1 MTARPRIGVVNPA
14 RLFASALWAVAVILA
29 APIAAAAPIP
39 NPDPVPVPGQG
50 GAESGGSC
58 MAGEVFE
65 NGACVSQSESSAGGA
80 QTRISAPSVGS
91 SQSRTTNS
99 YVDPLYTVPNI
110 NGDPCT
116 GQWESVACY
125 AMHSDSAP
133 AVQPRSTLSSSP

>member
-1 MTARPRIGVVNPA
+1 MIPA
-14 RLFASALWAVAVILA
+14 RRFATA
-29 APIAAAAPIP
+29 AWVAAAILSAPVAHAQPLP
-39 NPDPVPVPGQG
+39 NPDPVPVPGAG

-58 MAGEVFE
+58 MAGEVYA
-65 NGACVSQSESSAGGA
+65 NGACVSQSESSAGGG
-80 QTRISAPSVGS
+80 QTNISSPSVGA
-91 SQSRTTNS
+91 SQSKTTNS

-125 AMHSDSAP
+125 AMHSDAAP